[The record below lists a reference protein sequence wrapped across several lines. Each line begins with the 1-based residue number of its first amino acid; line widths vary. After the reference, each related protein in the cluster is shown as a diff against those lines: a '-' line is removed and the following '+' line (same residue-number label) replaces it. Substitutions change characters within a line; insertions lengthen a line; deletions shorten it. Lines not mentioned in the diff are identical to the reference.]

1 MSFVITIDFET
12 RSEADLRRCGSSVYA
27 RHDSTVLL
35 CLAYHLGG
43 ETKLWK
49 PADPPPTDLFDAI
62 HRGDRVEAHNV
73 MFERLIWRH
82 VCHERMGWPDVPE
95 SQWRCSMAACSR
107 LGLPRGL
114 GDAAAVLDLSVQKD
128 DEGRRIMLR
137 LSKPL
142 RGGGYDNTPA
152 KLRRLYEYCRT
163 DVDAEI
169 GISRAIPGLPGKEL
183 QLWQLD
189 QRINLR
195 GIPIDRAAATRAM
208 ALIDEAY
215 AHSCRKIEAI
225 TDGAVKTPKQVKV
238 LLEWLND
245 RGVDAD
251 NLRAETVTQL
261 LAGDLPREAREVLTI
276 RQQTALSS
284 TAKLQAM
291 IDRCDDDGRVR
302 GNLVY
307 HGAATGRWAGAGLQ
321 IQNFPRGVLSGC
333 EIDALHS
340 LLDLPASDAIDA
352 VDAILATPLAAV
364 SSGLRSMIRAE
375 PGKRLIVGD
384 FASIEAR
391 VLAWIAGEQPLIEAF
406 ARGQDAYKQMASEIY
421 GVPADEID
429 KEQRQIGK
437 VAVLGCFA
445 EGTLILTDRGAVPIE
460 SVKDSDLL
468 WDGESWVRHEG
479 VICQG
484 VKQTINLAGVRV
496 TPEHEILTEHGW
508 KESWL
513 LSENTELLRSAIDTA
528 NSPSHTSITAPAGV
542 SAAFGASAL
551 AGHPPQ
557 YITTTSCQG
566 KQNGAIDAQR
576 RLALPP
582 GSSELGKKP
591 LCPNLSS
598 AVCGRVGCQQLG
610 LVATTL
616 RTRTT
621 NTTEAAGFGYTL
633 VGRMTPPPSCASYK
647 PCLAGTTRNW
657 SSTEPT
663 TTVTTN
669 RGTSDSSAGPR
680 TLQTP
685 GRATTSSSRGEY
697 GPQLNFGRSSHLNT
711 KDLGPSAEKSA
722 KGYPPSKLS
731 KGKLCAGVRT
741 FDIADAGP
749 RHRYTVLTEQ
759 GPIIAHNCGY
769 GMGAF
774 VFQNACRIMGGVDI
788 SPRFARQ
795 VIKAYRKSNP
805 EIVRLWRGVNK
816 AAISAVRTGSPQI
829 VGRLK
834 LYMQDR
840 WLKIRL
846 PSGRELHYWDP
857 ELEEIVA
864 PWSKGSIAFIFGP
877 EDLGPYLEDAGIV
890 LGEREEGGWSECHI
904 PESLGYAGN
913 MIRYKDDPKYIVETY
928 RRREKTPEYIDQI
941 TYMTL
946 NSQTRR
952 WERVRSYGGLL
963 VENIVQATARDFLA
977 ESMLRVE
984 GKGYPII
991 ASVHDEIV
999 CEVEVGKG
1007 SLQEF
1012 ENLMK
1017 QSPVW
1022 GKGCPI
1028 EVEGFETERYRK

>member
-1 MSFVITIDFET
+1 MITIDFET
-12 RSEADLRRCGSSVYA
+12 RSEADLRSCGSSVYA
-27 RHDSTVLL
+27 RHESTVLL

-49 PADPPPTDLFDAI
+49 PSDPPPTDLFDAI
-62 HRGDRVEAHNV
+62 RRGDRVEAHNV

-107 LGLPRGL
+107 LGLPRRL
-114 GDAAAVLDLSVQKD
+114 GDATAVLDLSVQKD

-152 KLRRLYEYCRT
+152 KLRRLYEYCQT

-208 ALIDEAY
+208 ALIDETY

-321 IQNFPRGVLSGC
+321 IQNFPRGVLSGY

-340 LLDLPASDAIDA
+340 LLDLPPGDAIDA

-391 VLAWIAGEQPLIEAF
+391 VLAWIAGEQPLVEAF

-421 GVPADEID
+421 GVPADEVD
-429 KEQRQIGK
+429 KEQRQVGK
-437 VAVLGCFA
+437 VAVLG
-445 EGTLILTDRGAVPIE
+445 
-460 SVKDSDLL
+460 
-468 WDGESWVRHEG
+468 
-479 VICQG
+479 
-484 VKQTINLAGVRV
+484 
-496 TPEHEILTEHGW
+496 
-508 KESWL
+508 
-513 LSENTELLRSAIDTA
+513 
-528 NSPSHTSITAPAGV
+528 
-542 SAAFGASAL
+542 
-551 AGHPPQ
+551 
-557 YITTTSCQG
+557 
-566 KQNGAIDAQR
+566 
-576 RLALPP
+576 
-582 GSSELGKKP
+582 
-591 LCPNLSS
+591 
-598 AVCGRVGCQQLG
+598 
-610 LVATTL
+610 
-616 RTRTT
+616 
-621 NTTEAAGFGYTL
+621 
-633 VGRMTPPPSCASYK
+633 
-647 PCLAGTTRNW
+647 
-657 SSTEPT
+657 
-663 TTVTTN
+663 
-669 RGTSDSSAGPR
+669 
-680 TLQTP
+680 
-685 GRATTSSSRGEY
+685 
-697 GPQLNFGRSSHLNT
+697 
-711 KDLGPSAEKSA
+711 
-722 KGYPPSKLS
+722 
-731 KGKLCAGVRT
+731 
-741 FDIADAGP
+741 
-749 RHRYTVLTEQ
+749 
-759 GPIIAHNCGY
+759 CGY

-774 VFQNACRIMGGVDI
+774 VFQNACRIMGGVEI
-788 SPRFARQ
+788 TPRFARQ

-890 LGEREEGGWSECHI
+890 LGEREEDGWAECHV

-928 RRREKTPEYIDQI
+928 RRREKTPEYIDQL

-984 GKGYPII
+984 SKGYPII

-1017 QSPVW
+1017 QSPIW